1 MANLSIKYVVD
12 SIEGNALST
21 TIDSENSGWVEYC
34 NQHGTLFWGT
44 VTQDWLQSNKN
55 TVLSTITQY
64 ALASDKKNLGFIN
77 HLANTALN
85 DNFVMPFFSVADNA
99 GNIKLTCGH
108 ARLAASLL
116 NGRESDE
123 LKIVV
128 FVFKGGTT
136 PAIQNAKPLL
146 TTAEFEQIF
155 DLQDIDYEISMLDCA
170 EGNGTELE
178 FTRAVLKYSIY
189 DKKDQTLPHTAIGH
203 ALISFWDRH
212 VKNER
217 IHLNVRCT
225 AAAAKLIQ
233 PSELFKTHITVEPDN
248 EWQWSFGKIL
258 GAYRKNEGPNLFDKI
273 QINLWLYDV
282 TEPVNLELLLPWMG
296 GQFSACHSKNKKA
309 LCFDTSTD
317 PTSIAIVGDWCQ

>member
-21 TIDSENSGWVEYC
+21 TVNEKNYGWVEHC
-34 NQHGTLFWGT
+34 NQHGTLYWGT
-44 VTQDWLQSNKN
+44 VTQDWLQSNKI

-64 ALASDKKNLGFIN
+64 ALNSDKKNLGFIN
-77 HLANTALN
+77 HLANAALN
-85 DNFVMPFFSVADNA
+85 DNFVMPFFGVANSA
-99 GNIKLTCGH
+99 GDVKLTCGH
-108 ARLAASLL
+108 ARLAASFL
-116 NGRESDE
+116 NGRQANE

-128 FVFKGGTT
+128 FVFKGGAA
-136 PAIQNAKPLL
+136 PNIQNAKPLL

-155 DLQDIDYEISMLDCA
+155 NLKDIDYEISMSDSA
-170 EGNGTELE
+170 GDGTELK

-189 DKKDQTLPHTAIGH
+189 DKKDQALPHTNIGNTVTG
-203 ALISFWDRH
+203 FWTRNIKDD
-212 VKNER
+212 KIN
-217 IHLNVRCT
+217 IIVRCT
-225 AAAAKLIQ
+225 ADVAKLIQ
-233 PSELFKTHITVEPDN
+233 PSELFKTYITVEPDN

-258 GAYRKNEGPNLFDKI
+258 GAYRKTEGPNLYD
-273 QINLWLYDV
+273 QVQLNLWLYEV

-296 GQFSACHSKNKKA
+296 TQFSACHSKNKKA

>member
-21 TIDSENSGWVEYC
+21 TIAAENSGWVEYC

-55 TVLSTITQY
+55 TVLSAITQY
-64 ALASDKKNLGFIN
+64 ALALDKKNLGFIN

-85 DNFVMPFFSVADNA
+85 DNFVMPFFGVTDNV
-99 GNIKLTCGH
+99 GNVKLTCGH
-108 ARLAASLL
+108 ARLAAGLL
-116 NGRESDE
+116 NGWQASD

-128 FVFKGGTT
+128 FVFNGGTA
-136 PAIQNAKPLL
+136 PVIQNAKPLL

-155 DLQDIDYEISMLDCA
+155 DLQDIDYEISMSDCA
-170 EGNGTELE
+170 EGDGTALE

-189 DKKDQTLPHTAIGH
+189 DKKDQALPHTAIG
-203 ALISFWDRH
+203 LYVTSFWDRH
-212 VKNER
+212 VKNKR

-225 AAAAKLIQ
+225 AEVAKLIQ
-233 PSELFKTHITVEPDN
+233 PSELFKTYVIVEPDN

-258 GAYRKNEGPNLFDKI
+258 GAYRKNEEPNLYDKI

-282 TEPVNLELLLPWMG
+282 TEPVNLELLLLWMG

>member
-21 TIDSENSGWVEYC
+21 TINAENSGWVEYC

-85 DNFVMPFFSVADNA
+85 DNFVMPFFGVADNA

-108 ARLAASLL
+108 TRLAASFL
-116 NGRESDE
+116 NSRESSE
-123 LKIVV
+123 LKIIV
-128 FVFKGGTT
+128 FVFKGGSA
-136 PAIQNAKPLL
+136 PKIQNAKPLL

-155 DLQDIDYEISMLDCA
+155 DLQDIDYEISMSDCA

-189 DKKDQTLPHTAIGH
+189 DRKDQTLPHVTIGH
-203 ALISFWDRH
+203 TVTSFWDRH
-212 VKNER
+212 VRNEK
-217 IHLNVRCT
+217 IQLNVRCT
-225 AAAAKLIQ
+225 AETAKLIQ
-233 PSELFKTHITVEPDN
+233 PNELFKTYITVESDN

-258 GAYRKNEGPNLFDKI
+258 GAYRKNESPNLHDKI

-282 TEPVNLELLLPWMG
+282 AEPVNLELLLPWMG
-296 GQFSACHSKNKKA
+296 GQFNACHSKNKKA
-309 LCFDTSTD
+309 LFFDTSTD

>member
-21 TIDSENSGWVEYC
+21 TIAAENSGWVEYC

-44 VTQDWLQSNKN
+44 VTQDWVQSNKT
-55 TVLSTITQY
+55 TVLSNITQY
-64 ALASDKKNLGFIN
+64 ALTSDKKNLGFIN

-85 DNFVMPFFSVADNA
+85 DNFVMPFFGVADSA
-99 GNIKLTCGH
+99 GNVKLTCGH
-108 ARLAASLL
+108 TRLAASFL
-116 NGRESDE
+116 NSRESSE
-123 LKIVV
+123 LKIIV
-128 FVFKGGTT
+128 FVFKGGSA
-136 PAIQNAKPLL
+136 PKIQNAKPLL

-155 DLQDIDYEISMLDCA
+155 DLQDIDYEISMSDCA

-189 DKKDQTLPHTAIGH
+189 DRKDQTLPHVTIGH
-203 ALISFWDRH
+203 TVTSFWDRH
-212 VKNER
+212 VRNEK
-217 IHLNVRCT
+217 IQLNVRCT
-225 AAAAKLIQ
+225 AEAAKLIQ
-233 PSELFKTHITVEPDN
+233 PNELFKTYITIESDN

-258 GAYRKNEGPNLFDKI
+258 GAYRKNESPNLHDKI

-296 GQFSACHSKNKKA
+296 GQFNACHSKNKKA
-309 LCFDTSTD
+309 LFFDTSTD

>member
-1 MANLSIKYVVD
+1 
-12 SIEGNALST
+12 
-21 TIDSENSGWVEYC
+21 
-34 NQHGTLFWGT
+34 
-44 VTQDWLQSNKN
+44 
-55 TVLSTITQY
+55 VLSTITQY
-64 ALASDKKNLGFIN
+64 ALAVDKKNLGFIN

-85 DNFVMPFFSVADNA
+85 DHFVMPLFGVTDSA
-99 GNIKLTCGH
+99 GNVKLTCGH

-116 NGRESDE
+116 NGCEAND

-128 FVFKGGTT
+128 FVFKGGTA

-155 DLQDIDYEISMLDCA
+155 DLQDIDYEISMSDCA

-203 ALISFWDRH
+203 AVTGFWDRH

-233 PSELFKTHITVEPDN
+233 PSELFKTHITIEPDH

-258 GAYRKNEGPNLFDKI
+258 GAYRKNEGPNLFEKV
-273 QINLWLYDV
+273 QINLWLYEV

>member
-21 TIDSENSGWVEYC
+21 TIAAENSGWVEYC

-44 VTQDWLQSNKN
+44 VTKDWLQSNKV

-85 DNFVMPFFSVADNA
+85 DNFVMPLLGVADNA
-99 GNIKLTCGH
+99 GNVKLTCGH
-108 ARLAASLL
+108 ARLAAGFL
-116 NGRESDE
+116 NSRQADE

-128 FVFKGGTT
+128 FVFKGGPK
-136 PAIQNAKPLL
+136 PAIQNAKLL
-146 TTAEFEQIF
+146 SSTTEFEQIF
-155 DLQDIDYEISMLDCA
+155 NLKDIDYEISMLDCA
-170 EGNGTELE
+170 EGDGTALE

-189 DKKDQTLPHTAIGH
+189 DKKDQALPHTAIGH
-203 ALISFWDRH
+203 TVTSFWDRH

-233 PSELFKTHITVEPDN
+233 PSELFKTYITVEPDN

-258 GAYRKNEGPNLFDKI
+258 GAYRKNEGANQFDKI